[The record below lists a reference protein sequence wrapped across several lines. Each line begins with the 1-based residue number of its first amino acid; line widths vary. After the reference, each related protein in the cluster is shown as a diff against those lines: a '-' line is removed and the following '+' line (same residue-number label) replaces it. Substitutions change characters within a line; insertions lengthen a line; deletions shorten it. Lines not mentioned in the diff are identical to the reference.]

1 MSENIWWG
9 MNEKLKKYNTQKN
22 IEETAKQAEKQTK
35 ILKEAEDRKIQ
46 AMYDIAKQ
54 EEKRRIEEKAQEQEE
69 YNHRRN
75 QRIFD
80 EIGFNYEDVENVI
93 ICNNYIRERVQRLES
108 KQDEK
113 MSTEEFEIEDDK
125 DYVFCEQFDKEFKG
139 NNIYKAYIDRE
150 EKIGEFK
157 ENIEILNKKLNTFII
172 IAIIVDVL
180 LCIVNL
186 IIGGI
191 AIILSIIVGI
201 FIKQNKQKVESNY
214 ENLCKDTKIVNE
226 YTELFDN
233 FKKNKIEKVK
243 KQYELVMNNFENF
256 RKQHYNK
263 EIETALN
270 LVGVSSNTVLNG
282 DLGTKEDYKIYFKD
296 LWNELM
302 VVKNE
307 VEKIP
312 LINTYYL

>member
-113 MSTEEFEIEDDK
+113 MSTEEFE
-125 DYVFCEQFDKEFKG
+125 
-139 NNIYKAYIDRE
+139 R
-150 EKIGEFK
+150 
-157 ENIEILNKKLNTFII
+157 
-172 IAIIVDVL
+172 
-180 LCIVNL
+180 
-186 IIGGI
+186 
-191 AIILSIIVGI
+191 
-201 FIKQNKQKVESNY
+201 
-214 ENLCKDTKIVNE
+214 
-226 YTELFDN
+226 
-233 FKKNKIEKVK
+233 
-243 KQYELVMNNFENF
+243 
-256 RKQHYNK
+256 
-263 EIETALN
+263 
-270 LVGVSSNTVLNG
+270 
-282 DLGTKEDYKIYFKD
+282 
-296 LWNELM
+296 
-302 VVKNE
+302 
-307 VEKIP
+307 
-312 LINTYYL
+312 

>member
-1 MSENIWWG
+1 M
-9 MNEKLKKYNTQKN
+9 
-22 IEETAKQAEKQTK
+22 
-35 ILKEAEDRKIQ
+35 
-46 AMYDIAKQ
+46 
-54 EEKRRIEEKAQEQEE
+54 
-69 YNHRRN
+69 
-75 QRIFD
+75 
-80 EIGFNYEDVENVI
+80 
-93 ICNNYIRERVQRLES
+93 
-108 KQDEK
+108 
-113 MSTEEFEIEDDK
+113 
-125 DYVFCEQFDKEFKG
+125 
-139 NNIYKAYIDRE
+139 
-150 EKIGEFK
+150 
-157 ENIEILNKKLNTFII
+157 NTFII

-201 FIKQNKQKVESNY
+201 VIKQNKQKVESNY